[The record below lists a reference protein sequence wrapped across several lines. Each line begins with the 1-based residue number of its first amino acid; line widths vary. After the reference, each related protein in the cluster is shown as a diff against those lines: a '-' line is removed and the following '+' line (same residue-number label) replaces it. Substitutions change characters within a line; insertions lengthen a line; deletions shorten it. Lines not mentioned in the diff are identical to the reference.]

1 MTPPNHSQPR
11 ARKSDRV
18 HLCGPALSVLLLLA
32 PACLG
37 LIGCSTRGKEEAGS
51 PRGPAVPVLVA
62 EATAR
67 DVPLEIKAIGNVEPY
82 STVQVKA
89 LLGGQMMA
97 VHFKEGQDVKR
108 GDVLF
113 EIDARPFEIALKQA
127 ESSLA
132 KDQALLKNAEDDVN
146 RYAELAQKDYVTREN
161 FEQLRVNAEVLRASV
176 RSDEAAVA
184 EARLQLE
191 YCTIRSP
198 LDGRT
203 GSLMVYP
210 GNIVKAND
218 TSALVVIYQTS
229 PIYVSFSVPEQSLPL
244 IKKHMARGDLKT
256 EVRPGENE
264 NPLTGLLTFV
274 DNAIDRSTGT
284 ILLKA
289 TFLNKEKTLWPGQ
302 FVGVVLTLAVEKS
315 VTVVPSQAVQTGQS
329 GQFVMVVGTNLTVE
343 SRPVEVERT
352 YEGDAVIGS
361 GLKPGEIVV
370 TDGLLRLVPGSRVE
384 IKKSLSEGGR

>member
-1 MTPPNHSQPR
+1 MTPSNHSQPR
-11 ARKSDRV
+11 ARKPNRDHFWR
-18 HLCGPALSVLLLLA
+18 PALSMLLA
-32 PACLG
+32 SACLG
-37 LIGCSTRGKEEAGS
+37 LIGCSNKGNEEAGS
-51 PRGPAVPVLVA
+51 SRGPAVPVLVA
-62 EATAR
+62 EVRAK
-67 DVPLEIKAIGNVEPY
+67 DVPLEITAIGNVEPY

-89 LLGGQMMA
+89 LVGGQMMS
-97 VHFKEGQDVKR
+97 VHFKEGQDVRKE
-108 GDVLF
+108 DVLF
-113 EIDARPFEIALKQA
+113 EIDPRPFEIALKQA
-127 ESSLA
+127 ESTLA
-132 KDQALLKNAEDDVN
+132 KDQALLKNAEDDVS
-146 RYAELAQKDYVTREN
+146 RYVELAQKDYITREN

-176 RSDEAAVA
+176 KSDEAAVA
-184 EARLQLE
+184 QARLQLE
-191 YCTIRSP
+191 YCTIRSA

-256 EVRPGENE
+256 EVMPGENE
-264 NPLTGLLTFV
+264 NPLTGILTFV
-274 DNAIDRSTGT
+274 DNAIDASTGT

-289 TFLNKEKTLWPGQ
+289 TFPNKEKRLWPGQ
-302 FVGVVLTLAVEKS
+302 FVNVVLTLAIEKNA
-315 VTVVPSQAVQTGQS
+315 TVVPSQAVQTGQS

-352 YEGDAVIGS
+352 YGGDSVIGS
-361 GLKPGEIVV
+361 GLKTGEIVV

-384 IKKSLSEGGR
+384 IKKSLSEGGQ